1 MKNPGERRRGAALEQ
16 AVLDAAWE
24 ELAQEGFSNLTME
37 AVANRAKTSRPVLL
51 RRWADRGQL
60 AVAAIRHYLAA
71 HPVAVPDEGTFR
83 KQLMSYMR
91 QNLSR
96 GMPVVL
102 LTTLQMSD
110 YLRETH
116 SQPRELRKKILSGE
130 DSLLNLIFQR
140 AAKRGEIDAKKLT
153 PRIITLVP
161 DLLRHEL
168 LMTLEPIPE
177 SLIAATIDDILLPLV
192 RPK

>member
-1 MKNPGERRRGAALEQ
+1 MKTLGERRRGAALES

-24 ELAQEGFSNLTME
+24 VLALNGFSNLTME
-37 AVANRAKTSRPVLL
+37 AVATRARTSRPVLL
-51 RRWADRGQL
+51 RRWADRGEL
-60 AVAAIRHYLAA
+60 AVAAIRQYLAA
-71 HPVAVPDEGTFR
+71 HPIHVPDEGSFR
-83 KQLMSYMR
+83 EQLMSYVR

-116 SQPRELRKKILSGE
+116 SQPQELRKKILGGE
-130 DSLLNLIFQR
+130 DALLNEIFRR
-140 AAKRGEIDAKKLT
+140 AVERGEIDATKLT
-153 PRIITLVP
+153 SRIITLVP
-161 DLLRHEL
+161 DILRHEL

-177 SLIAATIDDILLPLV
+177 SVIAETIDDILLPLV
-192 RPK
+192 RP